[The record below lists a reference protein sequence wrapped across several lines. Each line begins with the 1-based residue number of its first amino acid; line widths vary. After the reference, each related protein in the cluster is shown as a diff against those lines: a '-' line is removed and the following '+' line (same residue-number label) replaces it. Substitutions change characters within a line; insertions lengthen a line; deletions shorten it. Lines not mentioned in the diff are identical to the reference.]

1 MVISESHLISVKLI
15 YSWDDVTTHLTG
27 YKLKIKKVRENKLI
41 LDEIIPSTRK
51 NMKVSGLLPSVKYKV
66 DIATIRK
73 ERKSEFKTIA
83 ITTLP
88 NPPKITGSAI
98 FSRSTGVKMGRG
110 ASRRNW
116 APLSQIG
123 GSIMLAFRMAM
134 GRGGRSFGPF

>member
-1 MVISESHLISVKLI
+1 MVIPESHLISVKLI

-88 NPPKITGSAI
+88 NPPKITGSVP
-98 FSRSTGVKMGRG
+98 FLRSTGVKMGQGGVRSKQTVQRFKSG
-110 ASRRNW
+110 RHHE
-116 APLSQIG
+116 IG
-123 GSIMLAFRMAM
+123 RL
-134 GRGGRSFGPF
+134 

>member
-1 MVISESHLISVKLI
+1 MVIPESHLISVKLI

-88 NPPKITGSAI
+88 NPPKITGSVP
-98 FSRSTGVKMGRG
+98 FSSLTGVKMGQG
-110 ASRRNW
+110 ES
-116 APLSQIG
+116 PELQIH
-123 GSIMLAFRMAM
+123 
-134 GRGGRSFGPF
+134 